1 MRQKSLSWNSP
12 AFKANPNAPGVFV
25 FDELAMRAEPPAWHR
40 VAFILDGIDDLITNI
55 PNPGLEVL
63 VGDPVD
69 ILERVALAA
78 GAETI
83 HLDQSHEPAMIE
95 IAERLRRRFR
105 VVEHP
110 APELARY
117 DDEPKRFSR
126 YWDKAAA
133 QVTGKPAK
141 RGGKWHR

>member
-1 MRQKSLSWNSP
+1 
-12 AFKANPNAPGVFV
+12 
-25 FDELAMRAEPPAWHR
+25 
-40 VAFILDGIDDLITNI
+40 
-55 PNPGLEVL
+55 
-63 VGDPVD
+63 
-69 ILERVALAA
+69 
-78 GAETI
+78 
-83 HLDQSHEPAMIE
+83 
-95 IAERLRRRFR
+95 
-105 VVEHP
+105 VEHP